1 MDSVAPVDGSGT
13 PGTGAGTDANSVAG
27 PADAVVYRVL
37 AERTT
42 DFVAVERSDHT
53 LAYASPSVE
62 RLLGYR
68 PDELVGTDARRLVH
82 PDDVE
87 SSRAEIGPRLE
98 AGLPFTTE
106 MRLLRKDGTYIWT
119 EVTGMCVVTADG
131 SIERQVSARDISR
144 RKAAEEALRASELL
158 LRAVV
163 DQSTDLTAI
172 IGPDR
177 VLSASRSTVDA
188 LGIDLAGMLLHDF
201 WPLLHPDDRAAAI
214 ERFRSVWG
222 RPGAR
227 VAGEVRLSCRDGWRS
242 FEAVTTNLT
251 HEPSIGGLVLTARDV
266 TDRRRAEQQLIQN
279 ERRMHALE
287 LQMHAERA
295 AEHMRRAQQMD
306 TVGLL
311 AAGAAHDFGNLLGVV
326 ANCAQYVAR
335 LLDDQHPARAE
346 LEMIDAAVE
355 RSADLIQQLL
365 LFGNPPTV
373 IATRFDVGDM
383 TCEALSMVFA
393 RCYPLVVVTHDVC
406 AERLEVVA
414 DRRRVER
421 GLINVII
428 NACDAMPDG
437 GTVTVRN
444 DRVNVM
450 TRHAT
455 DLGVEPGSYARITV
469 RDNGVGMPAAVL
481 ERVFEPFFT
490 TSAGKGGTGLGLATA
505 KDAFVR
511 AGGAITLSSRERHG
525 TVVSILLPLAADADR
540 DEE

>member
-13 PGTGAGTDANSVAG
+13 SGTSGTDAGTDAG
-27 PADAVVYRVL
+27 PDDAVAYRLL

-42 DFVAVERSDHT
+42 DYVAVERSDHT

-68 PDELVGTDARRLVH
+68 PDELVGTDARKLVH
-82 PDDVE
+82 PDDIE
-87 SSRAEIGPRLE
+87 SSRAEVGPRLD

-119 EVTGMCVVTADG
+119 EVTGTGVVTADG

-188 LGIDLAGMLLHDF
+188 LGIDLAGMFLHDF
-201 WPLLHPDDRAAAI
+201 WPLVHPDDRAAAI
-214 ERFRSVWG
+214 ERFQSVWG

-227 VAGEVRLSCRDGWRS
+227 AAGEVRLSCRDGWRS

-266 TDRRRAEQQLIQN
+266 TDRRRAAQQLIQN

-437 GTVTVRN
+437 GTVAVRN

-450 TRHAT
+450 PRHAT

-469 RDNGVGMPAAVL
+469 RDNGVGMPPAVL

-540 DEE
+540 EEG

>member
-13 PGTGAGTDANSVAG
+13 SGTSGTDAGTDAG
-27 PADAVVYRVL
+27 PDDAVAYRLL

-42 DFVAVERSDHT
+42 DYVAVERSDHT

-68 PDELVGTDARRLVH
+68 PDELVGTDARKLVH
-82 PDDVE
+82 PDDIE
-87 SSRAEIGPRLE
+87 SSRAEVGPRLD

-106 MRLLRKDGTYIWT
+106 MRLRRKDGTYIWT
-119 EVTGMCVVTADG
+119 EVTGTGVVTADG

-188 LGIDLAGMLLHDF
+188 LGIDLAGMFLHDF
-201 WPLLHPDDRAAAI
+201 WPLVHPDDRAAAI
-214 ERFRSVWG
+214 ERFQSVWG

-227 VAGEVRLSCRDGWRS
+227 AAGEVRLSCRDGWRS

-266 TDRRRAEQQLIQN
+266 TDRRRAAQQLIQN

-437 GTVTVRN
+437 GTVAVRN

-450 TRHAT
+450 PRHAT

-469 RDNGVGMPAAVL
+469 RDNGVGMPPAVL

-540 DEE
+540 EEG

>member
-13 PGTGAGTDANSVAG
+13 SGTGAGIDAG
-27 PADAVVYRVL
+27 PEDVLAYRLL

-42 DFVAVERSDHT
+42 DYVAVERSDHT

-68 PDELVGTDARRLVH
+68 PDELVGTDARKLVH

-87 SSRAEIGPRLE
+87 SSRAEVGPRLE

-106 MRLLRKDGTYIWT
+106 MRLLRKDGTYTWT
-119 EVTGMCVVTADG
+119 EVTGMGVVTADG
-131 SIERQVSARDISR
+131 SIERQVSVRDISR

-188 LGIDLAGMLLHDF
+188 LGIDLAGMFLHDF

-214 ERFRSVWG
+214 QRFQSVWG

-266 TDRRRAEQQLIQN
+266 TDRRKAEQQLIQN

-287 LQMHAERA
+287 LQMHAERV
-295 AEHMRRAQQMD
+295 AEHMRRAEQMD

-437 GTVTVRN
+437 GTVAVRN

-450 TRHAT
+450 PRHAT

-469 RDNGVGMPAAVL
+469 RDNGVGMPPAVL

-540 DEE
+540 EEG

>member
-13 PGTGAGTDANSVAG
+13 SGTSGTDAGTDAG
-27 PADAVVYRVL
+27 PDDAVAYRLL

-42 DFVAVERSDHT
+42 DYVAVERSDHT

-68 PDELVGTDARRLVH
+68 PDELVGTDARKLVH
-82 PDDVE
+82 PDDIE
-87 SSRAEIGPRLE
+87 SSRAEVGPRLD

-119 EVTGMCVVTADG
+119 EVTGTGVVTADG

-188 LGIDLAGMLLHDF
+188 LGIDLAGMFLHDF
-201 WPLLHPDDRAAAI
+201 WPLVHPDDRAAAV
-214 ERFRSVWG
+214 ERFQSVWG

-227 VAGEVRLSCRDGWRS
+227 AAGEVRLSCRDGWRS

-266 TDRRRAEQQLIQN
+266 TDRRRAAQQLIQN

-437 GTVTVRN
+437 GTVAVRN

-450 TRHAT
+450 PRHAT

-469 RDNGVGMPAAVL
+469 RDNGVGMPPAVL

-540 DEE
+540 EEG

>member
-13 PGTGAGTDANSVAG
+13 SGIAAG
-27 PADAVVYRVL
+27 PEDADAYRLL

-42 DFVAVERSDHT
+42 DYVAVERSDHT
-53 LAYASPSVE
+53 LAYVSPSVE
-62 RLLGYR
+62 GLLGYR
-68 PDELVGTDARRLVH
+68 PDELLGTDARKLVH
-82 PDDVE
+82 PDDIE
-87 SSRAEIGPRLE
+87 SSRAEVGPRLA

-106 MRLLRKDGTYIWT
+106 IRLLRKDGTYIWT
-119 EVTGMCVVTADG
+119 EVSGMGVVAADG
-131 SIERQVSARDISR
+131 SVERQVSARDISR
-144 RKAAEEALRASELL
+144 RKATEEALRASELL

-188 LGIDLAGMLLHDF
+188 LGVDLAGMFLHDF

-214 ERFRSVWG
+214 QRFQSVWG
-222 RPGAR
+222 HPGAR
-227 VAGEVRLSCRDGWRS
+227 VSGEVRLSCRDGWRS
-242 FEAVTTNLT
+242 FEAVTTNLM

-266 TDRRRAEQQLIQN
+266 TDRRKAEQQLIQN

-373 IATRFDVGDM
+373 VATRFDVGDM
-383 TCEALSMVFA
+383 ICEALSMVFA
-393 RCYPLVVVTHDVC
+393 RCYPQVVVTHDVC

-437 GTVTVRN
+437 GTIAVRN

-469 RDNGVGMPAAVL
+469 RDNGVGMPPAVL
-481 ERVFEPFFT
+481 ERAFEPFFT

-505 KDAFVR
+505 KDAIVR
-511 AGGAITLSSRERHG
+511 AGGAITLSSRERRG
-525 TVVSILLPLAADADR
+525 TVVSILLPVAAEAELEDG
-540 DEE
+540 

>member
-13 PGTGAGTDANSVAG
+13 SGTGAGTDAGSDAG
-27 PADAVVYRVL
+27 SEDAVAYRLL

-42 DFVAVERSDHT
+42 DYVAVERSDHT

-87 SSRAEIGPRLE
+87 SSRADVGPRLE
-98 AGLPFTTE
+98 ADLPFTTE

-119 EVTGMCVVTADG
+119 EVTGMGVVTADG

-144 RKAAEEALRASELL
+144 RKAAEEPLRASELL

-163 DQSTDLTAI
+163 DQSTDVTAI

-188 LGIDLAGMLLHDF
+188 LGVDLAGMFLHDF
-201 WPLLHPDDRAAAI
+201 WPLVHPDDRAAAI
-214 ERFRSVWG
+214 ERFQSVWG

-326 ANCAQYVAR
+326 TNCAQYVAR

-373 IATRFDVGDM
+373 IATRFDVRDM

-393 RCYPLVVVTHDVC
+393 RCHPLVVVTHDVC

-437 GTVTVRN
+437 GTVAVRN

-469 RDNGVGMPAAVL
+469 RDNGVGMPPAVL

-511 AGGAITLSSRERHG
+511 AGGAITLSSRERRG

-540 DEE
+540 EEG

>member
-13 PGTGAGTDANSVAG
+13 SGTGAGIDAG
-27 PADAVVYRVL
+27 PEDVLAYRLL

-42 DFVAVERSDHT
+42 DYVAVERSDHT

-68 PDELVGTDARRLVH
+68 PDELVGTDARKLVH

-87 SSRAEIGPRLE
+87 SSRAEVGPRLE

-106 MRLLRKDGTYIWT
+106 MRLLRKDGTYTWT
-119 EVTGMCVVTADG
+119 EVTGMGVVTADG
-131 SIERQVSARDISR
+131 SIERQVSVRDISR

-188 LGIDLAGMLLHDF
+188 LGIDLAGMFLHDF

-214 ERFRSVWG
+214 QRFQSVWG

-266 TDRRRAEQQLIQN
+266 TDRRKAEQQLIQN

-287 LQMHAERA
+287 LQMHAERV
-295 AEHMRRAQQMD
+295 AEHMRRAEQMD

-393 RCYPLVVVTHDVC
+393 RCYPHVVVTHDVC

-437 GTVTVRN
+437 GTVAVRN

-469 RDNGVGMPAAVL
+469 RDNGVGMPPAVL

-505 KDAFVR
+505 KDAIVR
-511 AGGAITLSSRERHG
+511 AGGAITLSSRERRG
-525 TVVSILLPLAADADR
+525 TVVSILLPLAAELDR
-540 DEE
+540 EEG

>member
-13 PGTGAGTDANSVAG
+13 SGTGAGTDAGSDAG
-27 PADAVVYRVL
+27 SEDAVAYRLL

-42 DFVAVERSDHT
+42 DYVAVERSDHT

-87 SSRAEIGPRLE
+87 SSRADVGPRLE
-98 AGLPFTTE
+98 ADLPFTTE

-119 EVTGMCVVTADG
+119 EVTGMGVVTADG

-163 DQSTDLTAI
+163 DQSTDVTAI

-188 LGIDLAGMLLHDF
+188 LGVDLAGMFLHDF
-201 WPLLHPDDRAAAI
+201 WPLVHPDDRAAAI
-214 ERFRSVWG
+214 ERFQSVWG

-326 ANCAQYVAR
+326 TNCAQYVAR

-373 IATRFDVGDM
+373 IATRFDVRDM

-393 RCYPLVVVTHDVC
+393 RCHPLVVVTHDVC

-437 GTVTVRN
+437 GTVAVRN

-469 RDNGVGMPAAVL
+469 RDNGVGMPPAVL

-511 AGGAITLSSRERHG
+511 AGGAITLSSRERRG

-540 DEE
+540 EEG

>member
-13 PGTGAGTDANSVAG
+13 SGTGAGTDAGSDAG
-27 PADAVVYRVL
+27 SEDAVAYRLL

-42 DFVAVERSDHT
+42 DYVAVERSDHT

-87 SSRAEIGPRLE
+87 SSRADVGPRLE
-98 AGLPFTTE
+98 ADLPFTTE

-119 EVTGMCVVTADG
+119 EVTGMGVVTADG

-163 DQSTDLTAI
+163 DQSTDVTAI

-188 LGIDLAGMLLHDF
+188 LGVDLAGMFLHDF
-201 WPLLHPDDRAAAI
+201 WPLVHPDDRAAAI
-214 ERFRSVWG
+214 ERFQSVWG

-373 IATRFDVGDM
+373 IATRFDVRDM

-393 RCYPLVVVTHDVC
+393 RCHPLVVVTHDVC

-437 GTVTVRN
+437 GTVAVRN

-469 RDNGVGMPAAVL
+469 RDNGVGMPPAVL

-511 AGGAITLSSRERHG
+511 AGGAITLSSRERRG

-540 DEE
+540 EEG